1 MKLNTLLSIYA
12 VVALG
17 FCVGL
22 LLVPA
27 FWITLYGAKVDG
39 QATVLL
45 RLTGALFGGIGVM
58 AWTGR
63 DAEPSIS
70 RHAMV
75 RGLGVANALAALVAV
90 VGALSG
96 VYNQF
101 AWGPVATFSVFAIG
115 FASWS
120 RTNTVPSDAKGL
132 I

>member
-1 MKLNTLLSIYA
+1 MNLVVLWIVPLAGRYPMKLNTLLSIYA

-27 FWITLYGAKVDG
+27 FWITLYGAKVDA

-75 RGLGVANALAALVAV
+75 RGLGGCQCSCCFGSSGRRALRR
-90 VGALSG
+90 
-96 VYNQF
+96 
-101 AWGPVATFSVFAIG
+101 I
-115 FASWS
+115 
-120 RTNTVPSDAKGL
+120 
-132 I
+132 